1 MQGSTPVECEVLNV
15 IQAAGIWPDCEDK
28 TQLLQA
34 INTIVG
40 GGNSGGG
47 STNAAVPTGTVM
59 PFAGGAAPDGFLICD
74 GTVVSV
80 DEYADLF
87 AVIGNTFGQGGTEA
101 SFALPNLCGRTPIG
115 AGAAEG
121 LSARALGEVGGAEMH
136 QLTIDEMPSHTHGV
150 AAANKIS
157 GGGNAP
163 RSMSDNH
170 IQSTPTGG
178 DQPHNNMQPFVVLN
192 YIIKT

>member
-15 IQAAGIWPDCEDK
+15 IQAAGIWPDCDDK

-47 STNAAVPTGTVM
+47 GTNTAVPTGTVM
-59 PFAGGAAPDGFLICD
+59 PFAGASAPEGFLICD

-87 AVIGNTFGQGGTEA
+87 AVIGHAFGQGGTEA
-101 SFALPNLCGRTPIG
+101 SFALPNLCGRAPIG
-115 AGAAEG
+115 AGAADG
-121 LSARALGEVGGAEMH
+121 LSTRTLGEVGGAEMH
-136 QLTIDEMPSHTHGV
+136 QLTIDEMPAHMGHIN
-150 AAANKIS
+150 AAVGQS
-157 GGGNAP
+157 GGNAGSSSNQDGIP
-163 RSMSDNH
+163 Y
-170 IQSTPTGG
+170 GG